1 MGRSLPLSNW
11 NSQMPDDCK
20 YCAEFVRKGLAKV
33 PHFEEVCAILHLDP
47 KKRQD
52 QSEIV
57 QALASIGQ
65 FGTIRL
71 ARKYPFVTDEAQ
83 FQMVARTA
91 LEFYWLVLDAR
102 AEIVKREAEVKTA
115 ERERARKIE
124 EQAVEREVARRMK
137 EIREKWP
144 QAA

>member
-1 MGRSLPLSNW
+1 MS
-11 NSQMPDDCK
+11 DDCK
-20 YCAEFVRKGLAKV
+20 YCADFIRKGLEKV
-33 PHFEEVCAILHLDP
+33 PHFEEVCAILRLDP
-47 KKRQD
+47 KKRKD

-57 QALASIGQ
+57 PALTSIGQ

-91 LEFYWLVLDAR
+91 LEFYWLVLDER
-102 AEIVKREAEVKTA
+102 SEIVRRETEVKMA
-115 ERERARKIE
+115 ERERERKAE
-124 EQAVEREVARRMK
+124 EEAVEREVARRMK